1 MTATAENVTRRLLDL
16 REESYAE
23 FQRKLVPNV
32 APERIVGVRVPLI
45 RKFASG
51 LTDEENAEFTGQLP
65 HYYMEENIL
74 HGVIVERIKD
84 FDLAL
89 AETERFLPYVDN
101 WAVCDTFSTVC
112 PDSRAEELYRAA
124 VRWTKS
130 THLYM
135 ARYGVVCLMRGFLG
149 DRFRPEVLEVVCRV
163 HGDYYLN
170 MAAAWFFAE
179 ALIKR
184 YDETLP
190 YFTQGRLDADVR
202 KKALRKAAESFRVSP
217 ERKVFLKSL

>member
-51 LTDEENAEFTGQLP
+51 LTDEEKAEFTGQLP

-130 THLYM
+130 THLYT

-149 DRFRPEVLEVVCRV
+149 DRKTPRMSSCARRRRVSECRPKGR
-163 HGDYYLN
+163 
-170 MAAAWFFAE
+170 FFSN
-179 ALIKR
+179 LCN
-184 YDETLP
+184 
-190 YFTQGRLDADVR
+190 VR
-202 KKALRKAAESFRVSP
+202 KRRDFCKTKVYVSITAY
-217 ERKVFLKSL
+217 KHCYSAK